1 MRTIAIINQKGGCGK
16 TTTAINL
23 AAALARRDR
32 RVLLVDADP
41 QSHCA
46 LGLAVPESRID
57 LSLADA
63 MLAPPH
69 RPAER
74 ARLVWHACRGL
85 DLIPST
91 VRLAALEAPGGG
103 LADRSDRD
111 RRLAAALDQLRA
123 DYDWCFVDC
132 PPYIGLL
139 TFNALRAA
147 DEVLIPVETAYFALE
162 GAMRQVN
169 TIRALGR
176 RLGVPAEYR
185 VVPTLH
191 RADSPL
197 ARDVLHELER
207 RFEERLT
214 PVVVRY
220 DDRLKESASAGM
232 SVHQFDPDSMGAS
245 DYDALAEF
253 YACSPLSRPERPA
266 ARPGPALAAPAS
278 NRCAEV
284 EPPSRETIEASAPS
298 SRPASLPSRAAE
310 LAARARQLALRNQGL
325 SRRLESDPRVAQV
338 LRELDQ
344 HRAVRPPDKPEGAEI
359 ATLPADPL
367 EGSAATSSSPLPA

>member
-1 MRTIAIINQKGGCGK
+1 MPDDRRRAVIVRTIAIINQKGGSGK

-63 MLAPPH
+63 MLAPAH

-91 VRLAALEAPGGG
+91 VRLASLEAPGGG

-111 RRLAAALDQLRA
+111 RRLAAALDHLRA
-123 DYDWCFVDC
+123 DYDWCFIDC
-132 PPYIGLL
+132 PPSIGLL
-139 TFNALRAA
+139 TFNALRVA

-176 RLGVPAEYR
+176 RLGVQVPYR
-185 VVPTLH
+185 VLATLH
-191 RADSPL
+191 RLESAL
-197 ARDVLHELER
+197 AGDVLSELER
-207 RFEERLT
+207 RFAPRLLPVVIRFDERL
-214 PVVVRY
+214 R
-220 DDRLKESASAGM
+220 ESASAGM
-232 SVHQFDPDSMGAS
+232 TIHQFDPDAAGAA
-245 DYDALAEF
+245 DYNDLAHFYDATRYPSAEPPHH
-253 YACSPLSRPERPA
+253 PLHIHANTPGA
-266 ARPGPALAAPAS
+266 AHPRRAMQPTLQPV
-278 NRCAEV
+278 EV
-284 EPPSRETIEASAPS
+284 EPPSSKP
-298 SRPASLPSRAAE
+298 PNLLSRAAE
-310 LAARARQLALRNQGL
+310 LAARARQLSVRNQEL
-325 SRRLESDPRVAQV
+325 SRRLEADPRVARV
-338 LRELDQ
+338 LRELEAEHAAAGPAGTTADD
-344 HRAVRPPDKPEGAEI
+344 HPPSPF
-359 ATLPADPL
+359 PA
-367 EGSAATSSSPLPA
+367 